1 MQCLRSITGREDTI
15 TDGREKLCGCFVD
28 AIIIFNHKHSFGST
42 NGIRFRTRN
51 RMRSGLGARRARE
64 PDPES
69 GAAIQFAVH
78 PDKTVTLADDAVD
91 RGRAKARAFTLRFSG
106 QEWVE
111 NLEELF
117 GGNTHSRVAH

>member
-1 MQCLRSITGREDTI
+1 
-15 TDGREKLCGCFVD
+15 
-28 AIIIFNHKHSFGST
+28 
-42 NGIRFRTRN
+42 
-51 RMRSGLGARRARE
+51 MRSGLGARRARE

-117 GGNTHSRVAH
+117 GGNAPLQSRSLRAGRIL

>member
-1 MQCLRSITGREDTI
+1 MRSR
-15 TDGREKLCGCFVD
+15 L
-28 AIIIFNHKHSFGST
+28 
-42 NGIRFRTRN
+42 RTRCA
-51 RMRSGLGARRARE
+51 GE
-64 PDPES
+64 PYLES

-91 RGRAKARAFTLRFSG
+91 GRQAQARAFAFGFSG
-106 QEWVE
+106 KEGVE